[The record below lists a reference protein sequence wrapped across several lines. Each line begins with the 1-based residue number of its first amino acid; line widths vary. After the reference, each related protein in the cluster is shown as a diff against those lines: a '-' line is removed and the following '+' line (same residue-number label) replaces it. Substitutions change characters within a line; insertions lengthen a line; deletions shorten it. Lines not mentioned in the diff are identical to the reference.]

1 MSEEIKVEDINV
13 ETVNVSMKDAEIEE
27 AVEPDVKIINE
38 NFKQE
43 AGQPETFK
51 FFKNC
56 SATLKKLS
64 VAVFVINL
72 FLIVIAA
79 VLGVVMVGMYI
90 GFEVVAMLAVPF
102 ISVIAILVIFARLMS
117 ALIYGFAE
125 IVEKHEK

>member
-1 MSEEIKVEDINV
+1 MSEEIKVT
-13 ETVNVSMKDAEIEE
+13 ETEIPTVEIETKKE
-27 AVEPDVKIINE
+27 DGK
-38 NFKQE
+38 
-43 AGQPETFK
+43 QPEPFT

-64 VAVFVINL
+64 VVVFAINL

-79 VLGVVMVGMYI
+79 VLGVVMIGMYI
-90 GFEVVAMLAVPF
+90 GFEVVAMLAVPL
-102 ISVIAILVIFARLMS
+102 ISVIVILVIFARLVS

>member
-1 MSEEIKVEDINV
+1 MSEEIKVTETVIPTV
-13 ETVNVSMKDAEIEE
+13 ETETKKDNTK
-27 AVEPDVKIINE
+27 EPE
-38 NFKQE
+38 Q
-43 AGQPETFK
+43 FK

-79 VLGVVMVGMYI
+79 VLGVVMVGMYV

-102 ISVIAILVIFARLMS
+102 ISVIAILVIFARLVS

-125 IVEKHEK
+125 IVEKHE